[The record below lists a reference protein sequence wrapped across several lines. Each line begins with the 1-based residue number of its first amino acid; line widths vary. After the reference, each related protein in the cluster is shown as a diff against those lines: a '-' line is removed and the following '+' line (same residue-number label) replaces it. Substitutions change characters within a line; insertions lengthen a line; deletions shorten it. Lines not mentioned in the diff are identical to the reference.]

1 MPVVNTRCPMAEVL
15 ISPFLDRI
23 FLTVLTCAAENSPT
37 YASENK
43 ESTSSNG
50 FNEHPHRQ

>member
-1 MPVVNTRCPMAEVL
+1 MAEVL

-23 FLTVLTCAAENSPT
+23 FLIPLTRAAENSPT
-37 YASENK
+37 HASENK

-50 FNEHPHRQ
+50 CYQHPHRQ